1 MVAEMM
7 IWLEQNFCINEWE
20 GCKDGVAKYFQPMH
34 MMAMEKYAKGNLAI
48 VLKYFFFQV
57 HDPH

>member
-34 MMAMEKYAKGNLAI
+34 MMAMEKYAKGTLVI
-48 VLKYFFFQV
+48 VLEYFFF
-57 HDPH
+57 